1 MLRANFIEDVQ
12 KSADLISLDANAL
25 ENRRGLSFFLKN
37 FFSDQEKIIQ
47 RCTVNKFIELIIGI
61 LFLLFL
67 SKIEWRNLIG
77 IPDAVLVGKFQK
89 KMKFN

>member
-1 MLRANFIEDVQ
+1 MLSRTDV
-12 KSADLISLDANAL
+12 AFH
-25 ENRRGLSFFLKN
+25 FFFKN

-47 RCTVNKFIELIIGI
+47 RCTVNKFIELIIDI

-67 SKIEWRNLIG
+67 SKMEWRNLIG